1 MRNKIEILRAVCF
14 SKDDI
19 KTYNNLPF
27 EFKNIEIEFMEE
39 FKKIY
44 ELGLN
49 QLERFI
55 IKLDKDGN
63 QLEPQ
68 DIQYYVKQLLN
79 GPYSTYAAEL
89 GRGKKYF
96 IPTTDNIGI
105 LRNNETT
112 GSSTSLYIDDKY
124 PIEIPTD
131 ILNKTPL
138 SIQNMIKVS
147 TETVEVL
154 FRSSLFTSIA
164 YDNTLPIVDKKNQTR
179 YTQEKSGAW
188 LQQAH
193 GNFNVKDA
201 YYRTKMEPARA
212 EITGIVRSDIGD
224 ERYRVYE
231 DKKQFSPF
239 NPYSNNGYSANF
251 VVEKKITNGANTQ
264 VFKQDIYV
272 NVIDDRNTKIV
283 VNDKSSNKEFLPN
296 TVSGQLSYSNKGKKR
311 EDSITNKL
319 AIVDQALNIAE
330 QSGLINLGQFGVN
343 SRGLL
348 VLASQAGTSSGR
360 ELLVNIG
367 KNKLITVGRQI
378 LGNVGNQLSNATGG
392 IIGISN
398 GGDLGITIAGQVFT
412 KVDGKIHSNVGNLLI
427 NRLGG
432 QILNNTSD
440 QLIDISGRTIATIGN
455 QFGLNVNTQMFGNV
469 AGNVLSNISSQLF
482 NSNGRISFDGIGEQ
496 ILNNVGGQL
505 FGNYNG
511 QTFNNIGG
519 QMGLNIGNELVNTSG
534 QLFGNNVSN
543 ILGINN
549 ISNNISAQ
557 IGNNISNV
565 LGLNTISTNISN
577 NIANI
582 GQLAINR
589 LSDIGANIARQVG
602 QNIVNISKAVTVQIR
617 NSVSSIV
624 RGFF

>member
-14 SKDDI
+14 TKDDV
-19 KTYNNLPF
+19 KTYSNLPF

-39 FKKIY
+39 FKKVY

-55 IKLDKDGN
+55 IKLDNEGN

-68 DIQYYVKQLLN
+68 DIQYYIKQLSN
-79 GPYSTYAAEL
+79 GPYSSYAAEL

-96 IPTTDNIGI
+96 TPTTDNIGI
-105 LRNNETT
+105 LRNNEIT

-179 YTQEKSGAW
+179 YAQERSGAW

-212 EITGIVRSDIGD
+212 EIADIVRSDIGD

-239 NPYSNNGYSANF
+239 NAYSNNGYSANF
-251 VVEKKITNGANTQ
+251 VVEKKITNAANTQ
-264 VFKQDIYV
+264 VVKQDIYG
-272 NVIDDRNTKIV
+272 NIIDDRNTKIV
-283 VNDKSSNKEFLPN
+283 VNNKSSNKEFLPN
-296 TVSGQLSYSNKGKKR
+296 TVSGQLSFSDKGQRR
-311 EDSITNKL
+311 EDSLTNKL
-319 AIVDQALNIAE
+319 AIADQALGVAQ

-343 SRGLL
+343 ARGLL

-360 ELLVNIG
+360 ELLINDG

-378 LGNVGNQLSNATGG
+378 LGNAGNQLSNATGG

-398 GGDLGITIAGQVFT
+398 GGDLGITIGGQVFT
-412 KVDGKIHSNVGNLLI
+412 KVDDKIYSSVGNLMI

-432 QILNNTSD
+432 PSINNLSEK
-440 QLIDISGRTIATIGN
+440 LIDISGRSIATIGN
-455 QFGLNVNTQMFGNV
+455 QFGLNVNTQMLGNV
-469 AGNVLSNISSQLF
+469 AGKTLSNIGSQLF

-496 ILNNVGGQL
+496 LLNNAGGQL
-505 FGNYNG
+505 FGNYSG
-511 QTFNNIGG
+511 KIFNNIGG
-519 QMGLNIGNELVNTSG
+519 QMGLNIGNELVNIGG
-534 QLFGNNVSN
+534 QLFGTNASN
-543 ILGINN
+543 LLNINN
-549 ISNNISAQ
+549 ISKNISAQ
-557 IGNNISNV
+557 LGNNISSV
-565 LGLNTISTNISN
+565 LGLNTISDNIL
-577 NIANI
+577 NI
-582 GQLAINR
+582 GQLSINKFNE
-589 LSDIGANIARQVG
+589 IGANLTQKIN
-602 QNIVNISKAVTVQIR
+602 QNIANASNAITAQIKK
-617 NSVSSIV
+617 SVAAIT
-624 RGFF
+624 RGLF

>member
-19 KTYNNLPF
+19 KNYNNLPF
-27 EFKNIEIEFMEE
+27 SFKDIEIEFMEE

-68 DIQYYVKQLLN
+68 DTQYYVKQLLN

-105 LRNNETT
+105 LRNNEIT
-112 GSSTSLYIDDKY
+112 GTSTSLYIDDKY
-124 PIEIPTD
+124 PIETPTD

-154 FRSSLFTSIA
+154 FRSSLFTSVA

-179 YTQEKSGAW
+179 YSQERSGAW

-212 EITGIVRSDIGD
+212 EIADIVRSDIGD

-251 VVEKKITNGANTQ
+251 VLDKKLTNDENAP
-264 VFKQDIYV
+264 VIKEDIYG
-272 NVIDDRNTKIV
+272 NVVDDRNTEIV
-283 VNDKSSNKEFLPN
+283 IDNNSTNKEFFPN
-296 TVSGQLSYSNKGKKR
+296 TVSGQLSFSNKGKKR
-311 EDSITNKL
+311 KDSITNDL
-319 AIVDQALNIAE
+319 AIVDQALNVAQRAGI
-330 QSGLINLGQFGVN
+330 INLGQFGVN

-348 VLASQAGTSSGR
+348 VLASQAGTTNGR
-360 ELLVNIG
+360 ELLINIG

-378 LGNVGNQLSNATGG
+378 LGNVGTQLSNATGG

-398 GGDLGITIAGQVFT
+398 GGDLGITIGGQVFT
-412 KVDGKIHSNVGNLLI
+412 KVDGKIFSNVGNLLI
-427 NRLGG
+427 SRLGG
-432 QILNNTSD
+432 QILNNVSG
-440 QLIDISGRTIATIGN
+440 QIIDISGRSIATIGN

-469 AGNVLSNISSQLF
+469 AGEVLGNISSQLF
-482 NSNGRISFDGIGEQ
+482 NSNGRISFSGIGEQ

-505 FGNYNG
+505 FGNYDG

-519 QMGLNIGNELVNTSG
+519 QMGLNIGNELVNTAG
-534 QLFGNNVSN
+534 QLFGTNTFNA
-543 ILGINN
+543 LGINN
-549 ISNNISAQ
+549 IATNISAQ
-557 IGNNISNV
+557 LGANIGSV
-565 LGLNTISTNISN
+565 LGLNTITSSIS
-577 NIANI
+577 NI
-582 GQLAINR
+582 GQLTINR
-589 LSDIGANIARQVG
+589 LGQIGINLAQQIG
-602 QNIVNISKAVTVQIR
+602 TNIVGNIGRAITTQIK
-617 NSVSSIV
+617 NSVISIT

>member
-1 MRNKIEILRAVCF
+1 MRNKIEILRAICF
-14 SKDDI
+14 TKDDI
-19 KTYNNLPF
+19 KTYDNLPF
-27 EFKNIEIEFMEE
+27 EFKDIEIEFMEE
-39 FKKIY
+39 YKKIY

-68 DIQYYVKQLLN
+68 DTQYYVKQLLN

-89 GRGKKYF
+89 GRGRKYF

-112 GSSTSLYIDDKY
+112 GTSTSLYIDDKY

-154 FRSSLFTSIA
+154 FRSSLFTSVA

-179 YTQEKSGAW
+179 YSQERSGAW

-212 EITGIVRSDIGD
+212 EIADIVRSDIGD

-239 NPYSNNGYSANF
+239 NPYSNNEYSANF
-251 VVEKKITNGANTQ
+251 VLDKKLTTGGNTQ
-264 VFKQDIYV
+264 IIKEDIFG
-272 NVIDDRNTKIV
+272 NIIDDRNTEITI
-283 VNDKSSNKEFLPN
+283 NNNSTNKEFLPN
-296 TVSGQLSYSNKGKKR
+296 TVSGQLSFADKGKKR
-311 EDSITNKL
+311 SDSSNNKL
-319 AIVDQALNIAE
+319 ARIDQAITVAE
-330 QSGLINLGQFGVN
+330 RAGIINLGQFGVN
-343 SRGLL
+343 ARGLL
-348 VLASQAGTSSGR
+348 VLGNQIGSSNGR
-360 ELLVNIG
+360 ELLVNDG
-367 KNKLITVGRQI
+367 KNKLITIGRQI
-378 LGNVGNQLSNATGG
+378 LGNTSNQLGNITGD

-398 GGDLGITIAGQVFT
+398 GGDLGVSLAGQVFT
-412 KVDGKIHSNVGNLLI
+412 RVDGKVFSSVGNLLI

-432 QILNNTSD
+432 QISNNVSD
-440 QLIDISGRTIATIGN
+440 QILDISGRTIASIGN
-455 QFGLNVNTQMFGNV
+455 QFGLNVNTQMFGDV
-469 AGNVLSNISSQLF
+469 AGGLLSNISSQLF
-482 NSNGRISFDGIGEQ
+482 NSNGKISFKGIGDN

-519 QMGLNIGNELVNTSG
+519 QMGLNISNQVVNTAG
-534 QLFGNNVSN
+534 QLFGGNTSN

-549 ISNNISAQ
+549 ISSNISAQ
-557 IGNNISNV
+557 LGSNISSV
-565 LGLNTISTNISN
+565 LGLNAITGAISNIGNLTIGKIGEIGNNLFQKVGTNI
-577 NIANI
+577 I
-582 GQLAINR
+582 GNVGKTFSSQIKNSAIN
-589 LSDIGANIARQVG
+589 I
-602 QNIVNISKAVTVQIR
+602 T
-617 NSVSSIV
+617 
-624 RGFF
+624 RGLF